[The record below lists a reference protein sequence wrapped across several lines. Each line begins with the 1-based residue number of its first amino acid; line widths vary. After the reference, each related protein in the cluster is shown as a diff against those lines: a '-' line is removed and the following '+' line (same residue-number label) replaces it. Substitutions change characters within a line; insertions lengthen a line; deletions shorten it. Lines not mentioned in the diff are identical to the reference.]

1 MKEEIIDLTTDGPPE
16 EFAMLVDLPSDKEDS
31 KMVIIKSEPENEDR
45 DDDGYRDGYGDDTA
59 VYKDKAQYTWSS

>member
-1 MKEEIIDLTTDGPPE
+1 
-16 EFAMLVDLPSDKEDS
+16 MLVDLPSDKEDS

-59 VYKDKAQYTWSS
+59 VYKDKAQYSWSS